1 MRGEKINKGR
11 KLRKVESEDEIEGKV
26 RAMKNRGKKGIS
38 SRFLGRIK

>member
-1 MRGEKINKGR
+1 M
-11 KLRKVESEDEIEGKV
+11 KLRAKWRKV